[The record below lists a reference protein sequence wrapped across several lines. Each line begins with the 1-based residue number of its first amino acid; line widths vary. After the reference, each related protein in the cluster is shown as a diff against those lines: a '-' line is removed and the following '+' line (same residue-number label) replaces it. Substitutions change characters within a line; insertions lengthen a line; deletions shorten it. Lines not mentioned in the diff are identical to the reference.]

1 LLFDLADEV
10 VAAFLKMTAQ
20 EVIRLV
26 RHSTSPSA
34 QSHRRRPFSVDAT
47 PLHVALSAQ
56 AHAWA
61 IHLTRPVIE
70 SSIPALFFPW
80 MKETFA
86 QRKV

>member
-1 LLFDLADEV
+1 LFFDLADEV
-10 VAAFLKMTAQ
+10 VAAFFKMTAQ

-34 QSHRRRPFSVDAT
+34 QSHRLRQFTVNAT
-47 PLHVALSAQ
+47 TRHVSLSAQ

-61 IHLTRPVIE
+61 IHLTRSAIE
-70 SSIPALFFPW
+70 SSIPALSFPW

-86 QRKV
+86 